1 MSPTHSQAQWEP
13 RIFGFV
19 GVSLSIIYLNL
30 GYDDDENM
38 QRESNI
44 DVLQFKPEPPPPYFP
59 TQSSEILKS
68 SIDQV
73 KKADLEEIESLPEAK
88 VIEMQTVQNPIEED
102 TNVTI
107 ASLEKSLSAERVS
120 DRGKDVIFLVKELSI
135 SIA

>member
-1 MSPTHSQAQWEP
+1 MRTL
-13 RIFGFV
+13 IFCFCI
-19 GVSLSIIYLNL
+19 SLSIIYLNL

-44 DVLQFKPEPPPPYFP
+44 DVLQFKLEPPPPYSS
-59 TQSSEILKS
+59 TQPSEILKS

-120 DRGKDVIFLVKELSI
+120 DQGKDFIILVNDKFDY
-135 SIA
+135 

>member
-1 MSPTHSQAQWEP
+1 M
-13 RIFGFV
+13 
-19 GVSLSIIYLNL
+19 YLNL

-44 DVLQFKPEPPPPYFP
+44 DVLQFKPEPPPPYFSTHP
-59 TQSSEILKS
+59 SEILKS
-68 SIDQV
+68 SVDQV

-88 VIEMQTVQNPIEED
+88 VIDMQTVQNPIEED

-120 DRGKDVIFLVKELSI
+120 DKGKDVIFLVNELSI